1 VTITTERYINR
12 EISWLGFNQR
22 VLDQA
27 FDANNP
33 LLERLKFLAIA
44 SSNLDEFFMVRVGSL
59 KLAAD
64 KGSAV
69 TDVTGLTAQEQLQL
83 VRDKILEQ
91 TQLIYGCLL
100 DELEPLL
107 KEQHIRRLT
116 AGDLMGQSQK
126 FLDTYF
132 DNELLPIISPI
143 SVSCANDFPMLRGKR
158 MCLCVRMKNNSTTRL
173 DQAIIESSGVP
184 LSDTRYVVIPF
195 PANVAR
201 IIPLPAKTGYEF
213 ILLEDL
219 LATQLHK
226 LLPDQEVIEWS
237 PLRVIR
243 NADAELDEDTDDF
256 MLEVL
261 ELINLRQNSPCVRL
275 EVAESASGDMVRF
288 LRACVGA
295 LEIDTYRARG
305 PLDLSAFS
313 QVAQSV
319 HWADLKDVPWPPRP
333 VPDFD
338 HGKDIFAVIAAGDR
352 LVLHPYQSF
361 DPVIELLQQA
371 ANDRDVVAIKQT
383 LYRTA
388 RESKVVDALI
398 QARNNGKHVTAVVEL
413 KARFDEQRNIQWARR
428 MEAAGVDVIYGVS
441 GLKTHAKM
449 LLVVRREKRGMVR
462 YVHFGTGNYNES
474 TAQLYSDV
482 SLFTADQQ
490 LGLDTVHAFNAIT
503 GLSVPQPLEKLA
515 LAPINLRSTLS
526 SLIAVERHNAKNGLP
541 AEIVAK
547 LNSVVDAKIIDE
559 LYEASQAGVKIRLNV
574 RGICCLRPGVKGLS
588 ENISVVSIVDRFLEH
603 SRIIMFHHGG
613 EKRLYL
619 TSADWMGRNLDRRI
633 ELLVPVE
640 DRECRQRLMDTLEAY
655 FADNTHAYRMA
666 ADGHYEKV
674 AGKRKSLVRSQEV
687 LYRAAEEI
695 EQNATEPS
703 TTVFRELKTE
713 R

>member
-1 VTITTERYINR
+1 MTISDRYINR

-27 FDANNP
+27 FDTNNP

-44 SSNLDEFFMVRVGSL
+44 SNNLDEFFMVRVGSL

-64 KGSAV
+64 KGSAI
-69 TDVTGLTAQEQLQL
+69 TDITGLSAHEQLKQ
-83 VRDKILEQ
+83 VREKILEQ

-100 DELEPLL
+100 DELEPRL
-107 KEQHIRRLT
+107 KEHRIRRLT
-116 AGDLMGQSQK
+116 AADLIGQSQK

-132 DNELLPIISPI
+132 DNELLPIVSPI

-158 MCLCVRMKNNSTTRL
+158 MCLCVRMKNSVATRL
-173 DQAIIESSGVP
+173 DKAIVENSGVP
-184 LSDTRYVVIPF
+184 LADDRYVVIPF
-195 PANVAR
+195 PANVPR
-201 IIPLPAKTGYEF
+201 IIPFPARAGYDF

-226 LLPDQEVIEWS
+226 LLPEQEILEWC

-275 EVAESASGDMVRF
+275 EVAESASGQMVNF

-295 LEIDTYRARG
+295 IEIDTYRARG
-305 PLDLSAFS
+305 PLDLSSFLGF
-313 QVAQSV
+313 AQSLPIPE
-319 HWADLKDVPWPPRP
+319 LKDTPWPAKA
-333 VPDFD
+333 VADFD
-338 HGKDIFAVIAAGDR
+338 HGKDVFAVIASGFR

-361 DPVIELLQQA
+361 DPIVEFLQQA

-388 RESKVVDALI
+388 RDSKIVDALI

-449 LLVVRREKRGMVR
+449 LLVVRREKRGIVR

-526 SLIAVERHNAKNGLP
+526 SLIAVEKLNAKNGMP

-547 LNSVVDAKIIDE
+547 LNSVVDSKLIDE

-603 SRIIMFHHGG
+603 SRILMFHHGG
-613 EKRLYL
+613 ERRVYL

-640 DRECRQRLMDTLEAY
+640 DHDCRQRLIDALETY
-655 FADNTHAYRMA
+655 FSDNTHAYRMQS
-666 ADGHYEKV
+666 DGSYEKIT
-674 AGKRKSLVRSQEV
+674 ARRKPPIRSQEV
-687 LYRAAEEI
+687 LYRAAEELL
-695 EQNATEPS
+695 ENATEPS

>member
-1 VTITTERYINR
+1 MTITDRYINR

-27 FDANNP
+27 FDTNNP

-44 SSNLDEFFMVRVGSL
+44 SNNLDEFFMVRVGSL

-64 KGSAV
+64 KGSAI
-69 TDVTGLTAQEQLQL
+69 TDITGLTAHEQLKQ
-83 VRDKILEQ
+83 VREKILEQ

-100 DELEPLL
+100 DELEPRL
-107 KEQHIRRLT
+107 KEHRIRRLT
-116 AGDLMGQSQK
+116 ATDLIGQSQK

-132 DNELLPIISPI
+132 DNDLLPIVSPI

-158 MCLCVRMKNNSTTRL
+158 MCLCVRMKNSVATRL
-173 DQAIIESSGVP
+173 DKAIVESSGVP
-184 LSDTRYVVIPF
+184 LADDRYVVIPF
-195 PANVAR
+195 PANVPR
-201 IIPLPAKTGYEF
+201 IIPFPARSGYDF

-226 LLPDQEVIEWS
+226 LLPEQEILEWS

-275 EVAESASGDMVRF
+275 EVAESASPAMVNF
-288 LRACVGA
+288 LRTCVGA
-295 LEIDTYRARG
+295 IEIDTYRARG
-305 PLDLSAFS
+305 PLDLSSFLGF
-313 QVAQSV
+313 AQSLPIPE
-319 HWADLKDVPWPPRP
+319 LKDIPWPAKA
-333 VPDFD
+333 VANFD
-338 HGKDIFAVIAAGDR
+338 HGKNVFDVIANGFQ

-361 DPVIELLQQA
+361 DPVVEFLQQA
-371 ANDRDVVAIKQT
+371 ANDREVVAIKQT

-388 RESKVVDALI
+388 RDSKIVDALI

-449 LLVVRREKRGMVR
+449 LLVVRREKRGIVR

-526 SLIAVERHNAKNGLP
+526 SLIAVEKLNAKNGMP

-547 LNSVVDAKIIDE
+547 LNSVVDSKLIDE

-603 SRIIMFHHGG
+603 SRILVFHHGG
-613 EKRLYL
+613 ERRVYL

-640 DRECRQRLMDTLEAY
+640 DPECRERLIETLETY
-655 FADNTHAYRMA
+655 FADNTHAYRMNS
-666 ADGHYEKV
+666 DGSYEKV
-674 AGKRKSLVRSQEV
+674 SAKRKSMVRSQEV
-687 LYRAAEEI
+687 LYRRAEELL
-695 EQNATEPS
+695 EKATEPS